1 MQVRFF
7 LKASRHRA
15 GIMGIE
21 RTIQQTHANT
31 DKNISQAFQDLT
43 KLMEKVCITVYSSA
57 VYLICISSGIIV
69 HERGM
74 LFKSQHLLKTMTS
87 STKEKMLL

>member
-1 MQVRFF
+1 
-7 LKASRHRA
+7 
-15 GIMGIE
+15 MGIE

-57 VYLICISSGIIV
+57 VYIMCISSGIIV

-74 LFKSQHLLKTMTS
+74 LFKSQHLLKTITPDLQRKKCCYKTANILMEDYF
-87 STKEKMLL
+87 KF

>member
-1 MQVRFF
+1 MLVYIKLLQVSFF

-43 KLMEKVCITVYSSA
+43 KLMEKVCITV
-57 VYLICISSGIIV
+57 
-69 HERGM
+69 H
-74 LFKSQHLLKTMTS
+74 LF
-87 STKEKMLL
+87 

>member
-1 MQVRFF
+1 MVILFCTYTCIYKTF
-7 LKASRHRA
+7 TSEIFLLKASRHRA

-43 KLMEKVCITVYSSA
+43 KLMEKVCITV
-57 VYLICISSGIIV
+57 
-69 HERGM
+69 H
-74 LFKSQHLLKTMTS
+74 LF
-87 STKEKMLL
+87 

>member
-43 KLMEKVCITVYSSA
+43 KLMEKVCITV
-57 VYLICISSGIIV
+57 
-69 HERGM
+69 H
-74 LFKSQHLLKTMTS
+74 LF
-87 STKEKMLL
+87 

>member
-1 MQVRFF
+1 MVILFCTYTCIYKTFASEIF
-7 LKASRHRA
+7 LKASRHRT

-43 KLMEKVCITVYSSA
+43 KLMEKVCITV
-57 VYLICISSGIIV
+57 
-69 HERGM
+69 H
-74 LFKSQHLLKTMTS
+74 LF
-87 STKEKMLL
+87 

>member
-1 MQVRFF
+1 MVILFCTYIYKTCTSEVF

-43 KLMEKVCITVYSSA
+43 KLMEKVCITVHLFQCLLCY
-57 VYLICISSGIIV
+57 VYI
-69 HERGM
+69 
-74 LFKSQHLLKTMTS
+74 F
-87 STKEKMLL
+87 